1 MKQQKEPDDEW
12 NGVGDEDCDGA
23 ALHESSGDESLGAWV
38 KQWKEPD
45 DEWHGVGDEDCDGAA
60 LHESS
65 GDKDRGLE

>member
-45 DEWHGVGDEDCDGAA
+45 DEWNGVSDES
-60 LHESS
+60 L
-65 GDKDRGLE
+65 GLATKQEKEQNAVS

>member
-45 DEWHGVGDEDCDGAA
+45 DEWNGVSDES
-60 LHESS
+60 L
-65 GDKDRGLE
+65 GLETKQEKEQNAVS